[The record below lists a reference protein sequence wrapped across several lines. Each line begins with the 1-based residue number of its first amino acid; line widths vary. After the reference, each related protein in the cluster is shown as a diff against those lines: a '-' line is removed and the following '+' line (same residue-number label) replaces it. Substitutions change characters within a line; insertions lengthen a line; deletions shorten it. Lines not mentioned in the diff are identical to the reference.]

1 MCLRASTEKSCS
13 TCRAAY
19 TGFLEKQ
26 VIQLKAQLQEKRTQ
40 HHVGGD
46 SIEVPKPPNI
56 TALFMSCCMMIPGPP
71 LHICVYASGAS

>member
-1 MCLRASTEKSCS
+1 M
-13 TCRAAY
+13 
-19 TGFLEKQ
+19 
-26 VIQLKAQLQEKRTQ
+26 IQLKAQLQEKRTQ